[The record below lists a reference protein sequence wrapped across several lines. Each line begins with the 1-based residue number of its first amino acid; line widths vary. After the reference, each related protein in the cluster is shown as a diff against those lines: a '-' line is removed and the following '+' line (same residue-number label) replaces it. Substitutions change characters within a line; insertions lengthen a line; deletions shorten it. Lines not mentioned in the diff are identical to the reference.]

1 MQNVEIQPHARLRPA
16 LWATRL
22 TLGRCVLTLSVNR
35 DIEREEQPAPIANR
49 VAELRRKRGLS
60 RQELAGLLSIH
71 PTTLAAL
78 EDGTYLPSLRLALRV
93 SEFFAQPVDAL
104 FFTPIAERLL

>member
-35 DIEREEQPAPIANR
+35 DAGREEQPAPIANR
-49 VAELRRKRGLS
+49 VAALRRERGLS
-60 RQELAGLLSIH
+60 RHELAGLLSIH